1 MSETKMKAK
10 KALGYVILG
19 MFMPLYA
26 MLYVGEYAYL
36 IGKAKRAGLS
46 WGEIRRMLRRRKR

>member
-1 MSETKMKAK
+1 MSETKRKAK
-10 KALGYVILG
+10 KALGYVIYA
-19 MFMPLYA
+19 MFLPLYA

-46 WGEIRRMLRRRKR
+46 WGTIRAMLRRKR